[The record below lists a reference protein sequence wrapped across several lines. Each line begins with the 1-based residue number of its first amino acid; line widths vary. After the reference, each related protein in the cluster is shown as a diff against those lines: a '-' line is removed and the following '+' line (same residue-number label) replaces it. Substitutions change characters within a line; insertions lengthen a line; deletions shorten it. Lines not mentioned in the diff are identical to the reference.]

1 MFRDP
6 LSLFGR
12 KERLMKECIHWLDL
26 GLIGY
31 DEAFSLQRRLHE
43 GCWKGTHGDAVL
55 FQENPPVITLGRS
68 GREEHLLWTPERLE
82 AAGIE
87 VREVGRGGDVTYHG
101 PGQIVISPILHFRR
115 YVSTALDYLRAL
127 EETVI
132 RLLAGYGL
140 AAGRI
145 EGKTGVWAGGL
156 KVAAAG
162 VAVSHGVT
170 MHGLAVNIR
179 PDMEH
184 FSAIVPCGLR
194 GMGVT
199 SLKLLGRGDLSYA
212 RVRDDWLAAFESVF
226 GLSAVEW
233 DPKTAPAGTYTPSGK
248 G

>member
-1 MFRDP
+1 
-6 LSLFGR
+6 
-12 KERLMKECIHWLDL
+12 MKDRIHWLDL
-26 GLIGY
+26 GMTGY

-43 GCWKGTHGDAVL
+43 GCWKGVHGGVVL

-68 GREEHLLWTPERLE
+68 AQIEHLLWTPERLE

-87 VREVGRGGDVTYHG
+87 VKEAGRGGDVTYHG

-115 YVSTALDYLRAL
+115 YAATALLYLRAL

-132 RLLAGYGL
+132 RLLAGYGV

-145 EGKTGVWAGGL
+145 EDKTGVWVDGR
-156 KVAAAG
+156 KVAAVG

-170 MHGLAVNIR
+170 MHGLAINIC

-184 FSAIVPCGLR
+184 FSAIVPCGLH

-199 SLKLLGRGDLSYA
+199 SLRRLGVDSLSYV
-212 RVRDDWLAAFESVF
+212 RVRDDWLRAFEAVF
-226 GLSAVEW
+226 GVRALETAPETYPAGA
-233 DPKTAPAGTYTPSGK
+233 PKTTGK